1 MIRSLEITDLFGMP
15 GNTKRVTFQPDLT
28 ILVGKNGSGKTTIL
42 NMLHV
47 LLTSSYKDLF
57 RYGFES
63 IDIEADEGSLRIR
76 KLSAGLHVERYDSAT
91 SEQPLFEE
99 TLSEANSWQFS
110 KHNNDD
116 FCLGIEPLYFP
127 IYRRLE
133 TDFDELLDDLQWGD
147 FFNPLVH
154 GVDVR
159 QRDAQLGFRRPRGR
173 RTAVF
178 ARTVVGLSS
187 ADIERIVWTEC
198 DKVERFERERLNK
211 LIRDFVASLVTEP
224 IQDPKVPQR
233 GREELCKELYE
244 SLQRTG
250 LTACLGADPEN
261 EVLRYVDMVIESQ
274 ARIRRQP
281 ASKERDSDEMIA
293 DISAVMNILSH
304 GYVTRFLEMYR
315 EAHFEIEEHRA
326 PFVELLELLG
336 RFMDKPLSLE
346 KHRLVF
352 SEDGKL
358 GFDRLSAGEKQ
369 LVTLFV
375 YTKLVARP
383 GDLVLIDEPE
393 LSLHIEW
400 QRDLLSSLLHS
411 SKDVHYLV
419 ATHSPMIVS
428 RYRDHV
434 VSIGVAGDGE
444 AE

>member
-1 MIRSLEITDLFGMP
+1 MHILAAELC
-15 GNTKRVTFQPDLT
+15 TFYLP
-28 ILVGKNGSGKTTIL
+28 N
-42 NMLHV
+42 
-47 LLTSSYKDLF
+47 
-57 RYGFES
+57 R
-63 IDIEADEGSLRIR
+63 
-76 KLSAGLHVERYDSAT
+76 
-91 SEQPLFEE
+91 
-99 TLSEANSWQFS
+99 
-110 KHNNDD
+110 
-116 FCLGIEPLYFP
+116 
-127 IYRRLE
+127 
-133 TDFDELLDDLQWGD
+133 
-147 FFNPLVH
+147 
-154 GVDVR
+154 
-159 QRDAQLGFRRPRGR
+159 
-173 RTAVF
+173 
-178 ARTVVGLSS
+178 
-187 ADIERIVWTEC
+187 
-198 DKVERFERERLNK
+198 
-211 LIRDFVASLVTEP
+211 
-224 IQDPKVPQR
+224 KVPQR